1 MRLAIAII
9 AAIAAAMWWSESK
22 LRRELD
28 ERFWTR
34 FE

>member
-1 MRLAIAII
+1 MKLAIAII

-28 ERFWTR
+28 DKFWSR
-34 FE
+34 YE